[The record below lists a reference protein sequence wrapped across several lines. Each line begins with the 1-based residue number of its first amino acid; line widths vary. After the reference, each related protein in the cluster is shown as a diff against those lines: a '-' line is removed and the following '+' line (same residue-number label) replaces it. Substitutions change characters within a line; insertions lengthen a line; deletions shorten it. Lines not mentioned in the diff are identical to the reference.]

1 MTIYI
6 YFFEE
11 WIDLSPVF
19 PAAIERNMCDAALIY
34 VPIDNAYD
42 NSLYPVV
49 YQLNSS
55 SVDAGVTF
63 STVDNDG
70 ANLWF

>member
-1 MTIYI
+1 MTLYI

-11 WIDLSPVF
+11 WIDLFPVF
-19 PAAIERNMCDAALIY
+19 PAAIERNMCDTALIY
-34 VPIDNAYD
+34 VPIDNSYD

-49 YQLNSS
+49 YHLNSS
-55 SVDAGVTF
+55 SVDAGVTI
-63 STVDNDG
+63 SGVDNDG